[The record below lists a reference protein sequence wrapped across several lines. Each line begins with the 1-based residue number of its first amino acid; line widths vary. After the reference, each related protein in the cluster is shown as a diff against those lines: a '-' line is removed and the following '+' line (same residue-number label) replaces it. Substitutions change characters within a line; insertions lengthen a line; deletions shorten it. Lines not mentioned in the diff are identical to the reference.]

1 MRRCDMNLFLFLPR
15 KASQWLVFLV
25 SIMASVGVTFF
36 LIAFICSF
44 SQMSVMFRL
53 ANDWHLSETL
63 VYSTDRMFSLSEEE
77 KLAEHD
83 RILSTD
89 GVLDVDNVSFYS
101 FTFAGIDEE
110 LPEKFLNYSDSLLKD
125 IRYVLVEGSYP
136 SKDQKNQIL
145 LPAYD
150 MKYCKVG
157 DTLTGYD
164 NTSGYVDL
172 RTAVS
177 TPIKVTVAG
186 FFADQPTLNPWSGG
200 GLIAMFSRH
209 TGAFASGIEITYGIA
224 FNFCDESGD
233 VLPSKHTDVFL
244 IRTNGSV
251 PPGQVMENLT
261 SVVDSPALLD
271 TGNEMI
277 EDYIESNKEE
287 IGETISLGIT
297 AVILAFSI
305 LISST
310 LLELVYR
317 RKEMATL
324 YLCGAPWSKCLWTVL
339 ATYILPFVIGFPI
352 GLLIFAKSAEWH
364 LFYNLQ
370 PKLEVSD
377 VLVTLGLQ
385 VLFLAI
391 AILPFRFSAKF
402 KTPYELFRKD

>member
-1 MRRCDMNLFLFLPR
+1 MNFFLFLPR
-15 KASQWLVFLV
+15 KVSQWFSFFISLIAAV
-25 SIMASVGVTFF
+25 AVTFF
-36 LIAFICSF
+36 LIAFVCSF
-44 SQMSVMFRL
+44 SQMSVMFRI
-53 ANDWHLSETL
+53 ADAWHLRDSLFYTTN
-63 VYSTDRMFSLSEEE
+63 SDFSLSEEE
-77 KLAEHD
+77 KLAERN

-89 GVLDVDNVSFYS
+89 GVLDANNISLYYL
-101 FTFAGIDEE
+101 E
-110 LPEKFLNYSDSLLKD
+110 LPSKEKGFGITFINYSDSLLQD
-125 IRYVLVEGSYP
+125 IRYELMEGSYP
-136 SKDQKNQIL
+136 SRDQKNQVL
-145 LPAYD
+145 LPAY
-150 MKYCKVG
+150 YREFYKVG
-157 DTLTGYD
+157 DTLTGKD
-164 NTSGYVDL
+164 
-172 RTAVS
+172 S
-177 TPIKVTVAG
+177 TFYTLENPYEIPITVTVAG
-186 FFADQPTLNPWSGG
+186 FLTEQPTLIPYFGG
-200 GLIAMFSRH
+200 TALPLNEIFSRH

-224 FNFCDESGD
+224 FNFCDENGD
-233 VLPSKHTDVFL
+233 VLPSVHTDLYL
-244 IRTNGSV
+244 IRTDGSI
-251 PPGQVMENLT
+251 PPGQVKENLST
-261 SVVDSPALLD
+261 VVESPALLH
-271 TGNEMI
+271 TGDEMI

-352 GLLIFAKSAEWH
+352 GLLVFAKSAEWH

>member
-1 MRRCDMNLFLFLPR
+1 MNLFLFLPR
-15 KASQWLVFLV
+15 KTSQWLVFLV
-25 SIMASVGVTFF
+25 SIIASVGVTFF

-53 ANDWHLSETL
+53 ADDWHLSETL
-63 VYSTDRMFSLSEEE
+63 VYSTDNMFSLSEEE

-89 GVLDVDNVSFYS
+89 GVLDVDNVSFYDFEFPS
-101 FTFAGIDEE
+101 INATGDIYVHFI
-110 LPEKFLNYSDSLLKD
+110 NYSDSLLKD
-125 IRYVLVEGSYP
+125 IRYVLIEGSYP

-145 LPAYD
+145 LPAYY
-150 MKYCKVG
+150 MKFYSVG
-157 DTLTGYD
+157 DTLRGYD
-164 NTSGYVDL
+164 DTFHEPG
-172 RTAVS
+172 
-177 TPIKVTVAG
+177 PIVTKSKPITVTVAG
-186 FFADQPTLNPWSGG
+186 FFAEQPTLDPWSGG
-200 GLIAMFSRH
+200 VLIDIFSRH
-209 TGAFASGIEITYGIA
+209 ISYYYDTVMTPGIV
-224 FNFCDESGD
+224 FSMCDEDGG
-233 VLPSKHTDVFL
+233 VLPSKHTDMFL

-251 PPGQVMENLT
+251 PPGQVKENLST
-261 SVVDSPALLD
+261 VVESPALLH
-271 TGNEMI
+271 TGNELI
-277 EDYIESNKEE
+277 EDYIDSNKME

-370 PKLEVSD
+370 PKLEASD

-385 VLFLAI
+385 VLFLAL

>member
-1 MRRCDMNLFLFLPR
+1 MNLFLFLPR
-15 KASQWLVFLV
+15 KVSQWLVFLV
-25 SIMASVGVTFF
+25 SIIASVGVTFF

-53 ANDWHLSETL
+53 ADDWHLSDSL
-63 VYSTDRMFSLSEEE
+63 LYSTDNMFSLSEEE

-89 GVLDVDNVSFYS
+89 GVLDVSNVSFYS

-200 GLIAMFSRH
+200 GLIDIFSRH
-209 TGAFASGIEITYGIA
+209 ISYYYDTVRTPGIV
-224 FNFCDESGD
+224 FNMCDEDGG
-233 VLPSKHTDVFL
+233 VLPSKHTDMFL

-251 PPGQVMENLT
+251 PPGQVKENLT

-277 EDYIESNKEE
+277 EDYIESSKEE

-297 AVILAFSI
+297 AVVLAFSI

-317 RKEMATL
+317 RKEIATL

-352 GLLIFAKSAEWH
+352 GLLVFAKSAEWH

>member
-1 MRRCDMNLFLFLPR
+1 MKMFFFLPR
-15 KASQWLVFLV
+15 KVSQWLTILV
-25 SIMASVGVTFF
+25 SIIAASCVTFF
-36 LIAFICSF
+36 LIAFVASF
-44 SQMSVMFRL
+44 AQTAVMFRAVESWNL
-53 ANDWHLSETL
+53 RNSL
-63 VYSTDRMFSLSEEE
+63 VYSTNSEFNLSQEE
-77 KLAEHD
+77 KNEELN

-89 GVLDVDNVSFYS
+89 GVLDANNVSMYILTDLS
-101 FTFAGIDEE
+101 IDA
-110 LPEKFLNYSDSLLKD
+110 PINISCVCYSDTLLKN
-125 IRYVLVEGSYP
+125 IRYELIEGSYP

-177 TPIKVTVAG
+177 TPITVTVAG

-200 GLIAMFSRH
+200 GLIDIFSRH

-224 FNFCDESGD
+224 LNFCDESGD
-233 VLPSKHTDVFL
+233 VLPSKHTDMFL

-251 PPGQVMENLT
+251 PPGQVKENLT

-277 EDYIESNKEE
+277 EDYIESSKEE

-297 AVILAFSI
+297 AVVLAFSI

-352 GLLIFAKSAEWH
+352 GLLVFAKSAEWH

>member
-1 MRRCDMNLFLFLPR
+1 MNHFLFLPR
-15 KASQWLVFLV
+15 KVSQWLIFLV
-25 SIMASVGVTFF
+25 SIIASISVTFF
-36 LIAFICSF
+36 LIAFVCSF
-44 SQMSVMFRL
+44 TQMSVMFRI
-53 ANDWHLSETL
+53 ADAWHLRDSLFYT
-63 VYSTDRMFSLSEEE
+63 TNDDFNLSEED
-77 KLAEHD
+77 KLAESN

-89 GVLDVDNVSFYS
+89 GVLDVNNISFYYL
-101 FTFAGIDEE
+101 E
-110 LPEKFLNYSDSLLKD
+110 LPSKEKGFGVTFVNYSDSLLRD
-125 IRYVLVEGSYP
+125 THYELIEGSYP
-136 SKDQKNQIL
+136 SADQKNQVL
-145 LPAYD
+145 LPAYYREYY
-150 MKYCKVG
+150 KIG

-164 NTSGYVDL
+164 RTFNTLENPYEI
-172 RTAVS
+172 
-177 TPIKVTVAG
+177 PITVTVAG
-186 FFADQPTLNPWSGG
+186 FLKEQPTLIPYFGG
-200 GLIAMFSRH
+200 TALPLNEIFSRH
-209 TGAFASGIEITYGIA
+209 TGAFVNGIEITDGIA
-224 FNFCDESGD
+224 INFCDESGAA
-233 VLPSKHTDVFL
+233 LPAKHTEMFL
-244 IRTNGSV
+244 IRTNGSL
-251 PPGQVMENLT
+251 PPDVVKENL
-261 SVVDSPALLD
+261 SKVVESPALLH
-271 TGNEMI
+271 TGNELI
-277 EDYIESNKEE
+277 EDYIDSNKEE

-324 YLCGAPWSKCLWTVL
+324 YLCGAPWSKCIWTVL